1 MTNYI
6 ATVKIKIDPQTHID
20 SKYNEYK
27 KSLDEGKSA
36 TEAGMSP
43 PTEAEIKLYI
53 RKLVLDR
60 LSPDNEI
67 RSVSVEGVTPEE
79 ESDNVSK

>member
-6 ATVKIKIDPQTHID
+6 TTVKIKIDPQTHID
-20 SKYNEYK
+20 SKYYEYK
-27 KSLDEGKSA
+27 KSLDDGKSA
-36 TEAGMSP
+36 TEAGVSP
-43 PTEAEIKLYI
+43 PTEAEIKLYV

-79 ESDNVSK
+79 ESDDDTK